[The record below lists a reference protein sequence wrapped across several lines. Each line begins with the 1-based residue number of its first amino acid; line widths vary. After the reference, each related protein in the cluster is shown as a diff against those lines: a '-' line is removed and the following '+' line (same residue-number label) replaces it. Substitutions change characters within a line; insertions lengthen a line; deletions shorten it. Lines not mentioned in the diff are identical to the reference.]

1 MRYRCITILCVIMKK
16 RLQII
21 LCITLKELGNSLIKY
36 EYYLIVLPCPG
47 SSFLVI
53 KTRRVT
59 FNVLHVHM
67 GKILKKNNF
76 LAKVHRANEKNI
88 SVIFME
94 LIKKLIIII
103 TPSQQVF
110 SYLLSTTRWNSG
122 IHVNECDNYC
132 GQSAKPVSSPAH
144 VYISLY
150 HANE

>member
-1 MRYRCITILCVIMKK
+1 MRYRCITILCVI
-16 RLQII
+16 
-21 LCITLKELGNSLIKY
+21 IK
-36 EYYLIVLPCPG
+36 LPCPG

-67 GKILKKNNF
+67 GRFKKKTNF

-94 LIKKLIIII
+94 LIKKLIIIII

-132 GQSAKPVSSPAH
+132 G
-144 VYISLY
+144 
-150 HANE
+150 

>member
-1 MRYRCITILCVIMKK
+1 MRNMRYRCITILCVI
-16 RLQII
+16 
-21 LCITLKELGNSLIKY
+21 IK
-36 EYYLIVLPCPG
+36 LPCPG

-67 GKILKKNNF
+67 GRFKKNNNF

-94 LIKKLIIII
+94 LIKKLIIIIII

-132 GQSAKPVSSPAH
+132 G
-144 VYISLY
+144 
-150 HANE
+150 

>member
-1 MRYRCITILCVIMKK
+1 MHYDSVCYYKK
-16 RLQII
+16 KKLQII

-36 EYYLIVLPCPG
+36 EYNLIVLPCPG

-67 GKILKKNNF
+67 GRFKKKQQFFSHSAQSKRKEYIGYFYGTNQKINNNNNNNHS
-76 LAKVHRANEKNI
+76 LTTSLQLPVKHNQ
-88 SVIFME
+88 ME
-94 LIKKLIIII
+94 QL
-103 TPSQQVF
+103 
-110 SYLLSTTRWNSG
+110 
-122 IHVNECDNYC
+122 VNECDNYC

>member
-1 MRYRCITILCVIMKK
+1 MRYRCITILCVIIKK

-21 LCITLKELGNSLIKY
+21 LCITLKELVNSLIKY
-36 EYYLIVLPCPG
+36 EYNLIVLPCPG

-59 FNVLHVHM
+59 LTCFISTWVD
-67 GKILKKNNF
+67 LKKFF
-76 LAKVHRANEKNI
+76 LAKMHRANEKNI

-94 LIKKLIIII
+94 LIKKLIIIIII

>member
-1 MRYRCITILCVIMKK
+1 MHYDSVCHFKK

-21 LCITLKELGNSLIKY
+21 LCITLKELEKSLIKY
-36 EYYLIVLPCPG
+36 EYNLIVLPCPG

-67 GKILKKNNF
+67 GRLKKTNF
-76 LAKVHRANEKNI
+76 LAKVHRTNEKNK

-94 LIKKLIIII
+94 LIKKLILIIII

-132 GQSAKPVSSPAH
+132 GQSAKPASSPAH

>member
-1 MRYRCITILCVIMKK
+1 M
-16 RLQII
+16 
-21 LCITLKELGNSLIKY
+21 IKY
-36 EYYLIVLPCPG
+36 EYNLIVLPGPG

-67 GKILKKNNF
+67 GRFKKKKPNF

-94 LIKKLIIII
+94 LIKKLIIIII

-132 GQSAKPVSSPAH
+132 G
-144 VYISLY
+144 
-150 HANE
+150 

>member
-1 MRYRCITILCVIMKK
+1 MHYDSVCHFKK

-21 LCITLKELGNSLIKY
+21 LCITLKELEIKY
-36 EYYLIVLPCPG
+36 EYNLIVLPCPG

-67 GKILKKNNF
+67 GRLKKNNF

-94 LIKKLIIII
+94 RIKKLIIIIII

>member
-1 MRYRCITILCVIMKK
+1 MHYDSVCHYKK

-21 LCITLKELGNSLIKY
+21 LCITLKELEKSLIKY
-36 EYYLIVLPCPG
+36 EYNLIVLPCPG

-67 GKILKKNNF
+67 GRLKKPIF

-94 LIKKLIIII
+94 LIKKLIIIIIII

>member
-1 MRYRCITILCVIMKK
+1 MHYDSVCHYKK

-21 LCITLKELGNSLIKY
+21 LCITLKELENSLIKY
-36 EYYLIVLPCPG
+36 EYNLIVLPCPG

-53 KTRRVT
+53 RSRRVT

-67 GKILKKNNF
+67 GRLKKNPTNF

-94 LIKKLIIII
+94 LIKKLIMIIII

-132 GQSAKPVSSPAH
+132 GQSAKPASSPAH